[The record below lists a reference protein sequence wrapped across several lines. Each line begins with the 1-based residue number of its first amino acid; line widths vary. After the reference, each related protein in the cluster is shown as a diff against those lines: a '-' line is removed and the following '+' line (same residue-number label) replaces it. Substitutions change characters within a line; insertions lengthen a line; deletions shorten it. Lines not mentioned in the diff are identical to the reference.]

1 MEKKEIEELLGNT
14 TDFNTELSSSSD
26 EEKNPDGK
34 TVKKYFNI
42 KLKKLLDANEA
53 YSNIKITFSDFIEE
67 LHVYIFSKIFNNDQL
82 DKKVAKKILKEIRE
96 YFAGETQIE
105 IDSFYPS
112 ISGEKIQL
120 LFKLIEDYSYP
131 KLIEIDPKV
140 KYTVI
145 VESTYCLE
153 KNVIKKAEQLR
164 KNFLFFS
171 VINKYYKK
179 YKEYLEEFY
188 EYFIK
193 KYIFSKKVIG
203 TIYEYQ
209 KDNNFDLSGF
219 SNYIILMASNSTL
232 KLFKDASDS
241 IYKATPYE
249 ASEIDYNI
257 EKCFQFPILKPKIK
271 LDEKKSFKGK
281 EGNNGTD
288 NVTTKNTELFDS
300 YRRFKYLFEKI
311 NLENDFK
318 AKSIY
323 LDLYLKVVT
332 PKKQIKDKLD
342 ELIKAIKENNNSL
355 SKENESMRTELNN
368 TKIQLVNTQ
377 NALANTQNELTNTKN
392 ELTNT
397 RSELANTKNEL
408 LKTNQN
414 VEKLMRYIQQK
425 DPKFKIEN
433 I

>member
-1 MEKKEIEELLGNT
+1 
-14 TDFNTELSSSSD
+14 
-26 EEKNPDGK
+26 
-34 TVKKYFNI
+34 
-42 KLKKLLDANEA
+42 
-53 YSNIKITFSDFIEE
+53 
-67 LHVYIFSKIFNNDQL
+67 
-82 DKKVAKKILKEIRE
+82 
-96 YFAGETQIE
+96 
-105 IDSFYPS
+105 
-112 ISGEKIQL
+112 
-120 LFKLIEDYSYP
+120 
-131 KLIEIDPKV
+131 
-140 KYTVI
+140 
-145 VESTYCLE
+145 
-153 KNVIKKAEQLR
+153 
-164 KNFLFFS
+164 
-171 VINKYYKK
+171 
-179 YKEYLEEFY
+179 
-188 EYFIK
+188 
-193 KYIFSKKVIG
+193 
-203 TIYEYQ
+203 
-209 KDNNFDLSGF
+209 
-219 SNYIILMASNSTL
+219 MASNSTL

-271 LDEKKSFKGK
+271 LDEKKSFIGN
-281 EGNNGTD
+281 EGNNETD
-288 NVTTKNTELFDS
+288 NVTTKNRELFDS

-342 ELIKAIKENNNSL
+342 ELIKAIKANNNTL
-355 SKENESMRTELNN
+355 SKKNENMKTELNN
-368 TKIQLVNTQ
+368 TKIQLANTQ
-377 NALANTQNELTNTKN
+377 NALANTQNELTNTQN

>member
-42 KLKKLLDANEA
+42 KLKKLLDANEV

-112 ISGEKIQL
+112 ISGEKIQ
-120 LFKLIEDYSYP
+120 
-131 KLIEIDPKV
+131 
-140 KYTVI
+140 
-145 VESTYCLE
+145 YCLE

-271 LDEKKSFKGK
+271 LDEKKSFIGN

-288 NVTTKNTELFDS
+288 NVTTKNRELFDS

-355 SKENESMRTELNN
+355 SKKNENMKTELNN
-368 TKIQLVNTQ
+368 TKIQLV
-377 NALANTQNELTNTKN
+377 NTQNELTNTKN

-414 VEKLMRYIQQK
+414 VEKLIRYIQQK

>member
-1 MEKKEIEELLGNT
+1 M
-14 TDFNTELSSSSD
+14 
-26 EEKNPDGK
+26 
-34 TVKKYFNI
+34 
-42 KLKKLLDANEA
+42 
-53 YSNIKITFSDFIEE
+53 
-67 LHVYIFSKIFNNDQL
+67 
-82 DKKVAKKILKEIRE
+82 AKKILKEIRE

-131 KLIEIDPKV
+131 KLIELDPKV
-140 KYTVI
+140 KYSVI

-271 LDEKKSFKGK
+271 LDEKKSFIGK

-355 SKENESMRTELNN
+355 SKKNESMRTELNN
-368 TKIQLVNTQ
+368 TKIQLANTQ

-414 VEKLMRYIQQK
+414 VEKLIRYIQQK

>member
-1 MEKKEIEELLGNT
+1 
-14 TDFNTELSSSSD
+14 
-26 EEKNPDGK
+26 
-34 TVKKYFNI
+34 
-42 KLKKLLDANEA
+42 
-53 YSNIKITFSDFIEE
+53 
-67 LHVYIFSKIFNNDQL
+67 
-82 DKKVAKKILKEIRE
+82 
-96 YFAGETQIE
+96 
-105 IDSFYPS
+105 
-112 ISGEKIQL
+112 
-120 LFKLIEDYSYP
+120 
-131 KLIEIDPKV
+131 
-140 KYTVI
+140 
-145 VESTYCLE
+145 
-153 KNVIKKAEQLR
+153 
-164 KNFLFFS
+164 
-171 VINKYYKK
+171 
-179 YKEYLEEFY
+179 
-188 EYFIK
+188 
-193 KYIFSKKVIG
+193 
-203 TIYEYQ
+203 
-209 KDNNFDLSGF
+209 
-219 SNYIILMASNSTL
+219 MASNSTL

-271 LDEKKSFKGK
+271 LDEKKSFKGN

-342 ELIKAIKENNNSL
+342 ELIKAIKENNNTL

-377 NALANTQNELTNTKN
+377 N

-414 VEKLMRYIQQK
+414 VEKLIRYIQQK

>member
-1 MEKKEIEELLGNT
+1 
-14 TDFNTELSSSSD
+14 
-26 EEKNPDGK
+26 
-34 TVKKYFNI
+34 
-42 KLKKLLDANEA
+42 
-53 YSNIKITFSDFIEE
+53 
-67 LHVYIFSKIFNNDQL
+67 
-82 DKKVAKKILKEIRE
+82 
-96 YFAGETQIE
+96 
-105 IDSFYPS
+105 
-112 ISGEKIQL
+112 
-120 LFKLIEDYSYP
+120 
-131 KLIEIDPKV
+131 
-140 KYTVI
+140 
-145 VESTYCLE
+145 
-153 KNVIKKAEQLR
+153 
-164 KNFLFFS
+164 
-171 VINKYYKK
+171 
-179 YKEYLEEFY
+179 
-188 EYFIK
+188 
-193 KYIFSKKVIG
+193 
-203 TIYEYQ
+203 
-209 KDNNFDLSGF
+209 
-219 SNYIILMASNSTL
+219 MASNSTL

-271 LDEKKSFKGK
+271 LDEKKSFIGN

-288 NVTTKNTELFDS
+288 NVTTKNRELFDS

-355 SKENESMRTELNN
+355 SKKNESMRTELNN
-368 TKIQLVNTQ
+368 TKIQL
-377 NALANTQNELTNTKN
+377 ANTQN

-414 VEKLMRYIQQK
+414 VEKLIRYIQQK

>member
-140 KYTVI
+140 KYSVI

-164 KNFLFFS
+164 KNFFFFQS
-171 VINKYYKK
+171 SINIIRNIRNILKNFMNISLKN
-179 YKEYLEEFY
+179 
-188 EYFIK
+188 
-193 KYIFSKKVIG
+193 IFSRRKSSAQSMNIKR
-203 TIYEYQ
+203 T
-209 KDNNFDLSGF
+209 
-219 SNYIILMASNSTL
+219 IIL
-232 KLFKDASDS
+232 
-241 IYKATPYE
+241 
-249 ASEIDYNI
+249 
-257 EKCFQFPILKPKIK
+257 
-271 LDEKKSFKGK
+271 
-281 EGNNGTD
+281 
-288 NVTTKNTELFDS
+288 
-300 YRRFKYLFEKI
+300 
-311 NLENDFK
+311 
-318 AKSIY
+318 IY
-323 LDLYLKVVT
+323 LA
-332 PKKQIKDKLD
+332 
-342 ELIKAIKENNNSL
+342 LIIILFSWPL
-355 SKENESMRTELNN
+355 
-368 TKIQLVNTQ
+368 IVH
-377 NALANTQNELTNTKN
+377 
-392 ELTNT
+392 
-397 RSELANTKNEL
+397 
-408 LKTNQN
+408 
-414 VEKLMRYIQQK
+414 
-425 DPKFKIEN
+425 
-433 I
+433 